1 MRSLLKRSPE
11 NSDKGYM
18 AEKRR
23 HVRASLQTEVWLGQD
38 GIFTHTSETL
48 RDLSES
54 GAFIEASQ
62 GFALGSIIY
71 LRFRLPYS
79 EQLVS
84 CSVIVRNIRQNGGF
98 GVEFLDISPYDR
110 QQIRSFKNALP
121 ISSEFALIFSRQNI

>member
-1 MRSLLKRSPE
+1 
-11 NSDKGYM
+11 M

-98 GVEFLDISPYDR
+98 GGLILRTFPPHCPR
-110 QQIRSFKNALP
+110 IRSFKKTPP
-121 ISSEFALIFSRQNI
+121 ISSAIFVIFSSPNTFV

>member
-1 MRSLLKRSPE
+1 
-11 NSDKGYM
+11 M

-79 EQLVS
+79 GQLVS

-98 GVEFLDISPYDR
+98 CCVFPRIWPY
-110 QQIRSFKNALP
+110 IRPPLRSIHQLVP
-121 ISSEFALIFSRQNI
+121 VSSEVAFVL

>member
-1 MRSLLKRSPE
+1 
-11 NSDKGYM
+11 M

-79 EQLVS
+79 ERLVS

-98 GVEFLDISPYDR
+98 GVEFLDISPYDS

-121 ISSEFALIFSRQNI
+121 ISSEFALIFSRQNIWVT

>member
-1 MRSLLKRSPE
+1 
-11 NSDKGYM
+11 M

-98 GVEFLDISPYDR
+98 FGAVLDHFSHDPPPN
-110 QQIRSFKNALP
+110 RS
-121 ISSEFALIFSRQNI
+121 